1 MESLDFYL
9 EDNEEDE
16 RPLEETK
23 QALSIHFTD
32 RQKNSLMSTCAE

>member
-1 MESLDFYL
+1 MEPL
-9 EDNEEDE
+9 EFFLEEEEDE

-32 RQKNSLMSTCAE
+32 RQKNSLMSTCVT